1 MSTGLALF
9 QQLCDVGNALEMLRD
24 MYVPE
29 SDQWLFHTE
38 VLGMLDEAVDM
49 LVHSQGLGGEDDA

>member
-1 MSTGLALF
+1 MSTALALF
-9 QQLCDVGNALEMLRD
+9 QHLCDVGNALEMLRD

-49 LVHSQGLGGEDDA
+49 LVHSQGLGGADDA